1 MTAIPAGLS
10 AMPAA
15 LPTAAQAAATR
26 PASTRPATRSTAEAP
41 IADAPAVRTLGELRR
56 GERAIICGLD
66 EACDAE
72 VRHRLRQL
80 GFSEGRE
87 VELVRRAPLG
97 SPIVVR
103 VCDTQICLRREQTDA
118 ITIDPIRHDSS
129 PADALVA

>member
-10 AMPAA
+10 VMPAA

-26 PASTRPATRSTAEAP
+26 PASTRPATRST
-41 IADAPAVRTLGELRR
+41 ADAPAVRTLGELRR

-72 VRHRLRQL
+72 VRHRLRLL
-80 GFSEGRE
+80 GFTEGRE

-103 VCDTQICLRREQTDA
+103 VCDAQICLRREQTDA